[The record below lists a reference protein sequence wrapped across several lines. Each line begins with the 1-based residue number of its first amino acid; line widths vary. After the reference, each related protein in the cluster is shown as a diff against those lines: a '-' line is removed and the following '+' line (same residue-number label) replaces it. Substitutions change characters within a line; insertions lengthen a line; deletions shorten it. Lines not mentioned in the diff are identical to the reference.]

1 MAPSTPSPASDPYKR
16 LKQKLLLRLLRFNL
30 TFFLVLIGFLLRTAA
45 DAAAQMSGNSPAI
58 DTFIQE
64 RMESLNIPGAAVAI
78 VRDGEIVHLA
88 GYGAA
93 NEKGDPVT
101 PQTPFLLASLS
112 KSVTAVAIMQL
123 VETGQIELDAPVQQ
137 YLPWLLPDIPIT
149 VRQLLHQ
156 TSGLDETQGYRRN
169 LEPDDPDALAQS
181 IRGLADTELNH
192 PPGTA
197 FEYTNS
203 NYDILGLLIETVTGQ
218 TYGDYIQTHIF
229 YPLAMNNSFTSL
241 DAARAAGMSSAFY
254 PFLGRQTSFD
264 GWMPYTRAVQPS
276 AGLIGSVE
284 DMAHFVLAHLDDGRY
299 QATQLLSP
307 TSLKTLHTPDP
318 ALDSDVAYAMG
329 WAVWPFEDA
338 ALSGDDAPTALSHGG
353 EWLGFSNLMLLIPEY
368 ELGVALLLNGPGPTN
383 GSAFSNIAFDVALL
397 ALGLEAQH
405 YPPQEDWLTQQLRP
419 LSVGLI
425 LLLLVSGLFAIR
437 RLRSTAFSRRDG
449 WLFSALA
456 MIDLAL
462 VGYLLFVRLPNA
474 KSSVPLT
481 LRFEPDLGLLL
492 LIILLL
498 TLGWGLIRSLWAI
511 WRWRAK
517 ER

>member
-1 MAPSTPSPASDPYKR
+1 MF
-16 LKQKLLLRLLRFNL
+16 LLLTPTYLSAQTNGRNA
-30 TFFLVLIGFLLRTAA
+30 TI
-45 DAAAQMSGNSPAI
+45 DA
-58 DTFIQE
+58 FIQE
-64 RMESLNIPGAAVAI
+64 RMASLNIPGAAVAI

-88 GYGAA
+88 GYGVA

-137 YLPWLLPDIPIT
+137 YLPWFLPDTPIT

-156 TSGLDETQGYRRN
+156 TSGLDETEGYRRN
-169 LEPDDPDALAQS
+169 LEPDAPDALAQS
-181 IRGLADTELNH
+181 IRQLADTELNN

-203 NYDILGLLIETVTGQ
+203 NFDVLGLLIETVTGQ
-218 TYGDYIQTHIF
+218 SYTDYIQSHI
-229 YPLAMNNSFTSL
+229 YDPLEMNNSFTSL

-254 PFLGRQTSFD
+254 PFFGRQTSFD

-284 DMAHFVLAHLDDGRY
+284 DLAHYVLAHLDDGRY
-299 QATQLLSP
+299 QSIQLLSP
-307 TSLKTLHTPDP
+307 ASIETLHTPDP
-318 ALDSDVAYAMG
+318 VTGSYVQYAMG
-329 WAVWPFEDA
+329 WSVWPFADA
-338 ALSGDDAPTALSHGG
+338 ALAGDDPPTAVSHGG
-353 EWLGFSNLMLLIPEY
+353 EWLGFNNLILLIPEY
-368 ELGVALLLNGPGPTN
+368 ELGVALLLSGPGPTN

-405 YPPQEDWLTQQLRP
+405 YPPHEDWLTQQQRP
-419 LSVGLI
+419 LAIGLV
-425 LLLLVSGLFAIR
+425 LLLVGSGVFAIR
-437 RLRSTAFSRRDG
+437 RLRRPTFSRRDG
-449 WLFSALA
+449 WLFIALA
-456 MIDLAL
+456 IIDLAL
-462 VGYLLFVRLPNA
+462 VGYLFFVRMPNA

-492 LIILLL
+492 LVILLL
-498 TLGWGLIRSLWAI
+498 TLGWGLIRSLWAV
-511 WRWRAK
+511 WRWRASGSV
-517 ER
+517 